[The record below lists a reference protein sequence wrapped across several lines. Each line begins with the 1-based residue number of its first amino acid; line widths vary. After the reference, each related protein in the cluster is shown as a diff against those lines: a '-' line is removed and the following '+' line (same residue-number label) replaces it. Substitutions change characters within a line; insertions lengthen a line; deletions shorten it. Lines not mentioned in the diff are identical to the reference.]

1 MVFFTL
7 PTVVGPG
14 QGLDA
19 PLGPLG
25 AIHKV
30 PGFVTEGRV
39 AIVEHTLPPR
49 HLAAPLHRHSRE
61 DELSIVLE
69 GQLGARLGDDVVIA
83 EAGSYVLKPRGQ
95 WHTVWN
101 PGDTPL
107 RFIELLVPGES
118 DLYLAAALGAAGGG
132 RQRHRARAPASGGR
146 VRDRD
151 RLRRRSRTLPAIRAR
166 VRLSGGVITVASAF
180 SRTMPLLESAGC
192 VATSPAPVSPA

>member
-49 HLAAPLHRHSRE
+49 HLAVPLHRHSRE

-69 GQLGARLGDDVVIA
+69 GRLGARLGDDVVIA

-101 PGDTPL
+101 RGDTPL

-118 DLYLAAALGAAGGG
+118 DLYWQRLSALLAAGANGTD
-132 RQRHRARAPASGGR
+132 PA
-146 VRDRD
+146 
-151 RLRRRSRTLPAIRAR
+151 LRRLAAEYGIEIDFDSVPELCLRFGLTEH
-166 VRLSGGVITVASAF
+166 VSGF
-180 SRTMPLLESAGC
+180 SRTHLGPPEGEHYRDLTKPQSAN
-192 VATSPAPVSPA
+192 

>member
-1 MVFFTL
+1 M
-7 PTVVGPG
+7 
-14 QGLDA
+14 
-19 PLGPLG
+19 
-25 AIHKV
+25 

-39 AIVEHTLPPR
+39 AVVEHTLPPR

-69 GQLGARLGDDVVIA
+69 GRLGARLGDDVVIA

-118 DLYLAAALGAAGGG
+118 DLYWQRLSALLAAGANGTD
-132 RQRHRARAPASGGR
+132 PA
-146 VRDRD
+146 
-151 RLRRRSRTLPAIRAR
+151 LRRLAAEYGIEIDFDSVPELC
-166 VRLSGGVITVASAF
+166 LQFGLMFG
-180 SRTMPLLESAGC
+180 
-192 VATSPAPVSPA
+192 

>member
-39 AIVEHTLPPR
+39 AVVEHTLPPR

-69 GQLGARLGDDVVIA
+69 GRLGARLGDDVVIA
-83 EAGSYVLKPRGQ
+83 DAGSYVFKPRGQ

-118 DLYLAAALGAAGGG
+118 DLYWQRLSALLAAGANGTDPALRRLGAEYGIEIDFDSVPELCLQFGLTE
-132 RQRHRARAPASGGR
+132 H
-146 VRDRD
+146 
-151 RLRRRSRTLPAIRAR
+151 T
-166 VRLSGGVITVASAF
+166 
-180 SRTMPLLESAGC
+180 
-192 VATSPAPVSPA
+192 